1 MLLPGANVQKQ
12 QAKQC
17 GSGGALPYFLLL
29 FYLIFISIHLFSLS
43 FVPWLCSVVVKP
55 GLLFL
60 LFSKG
65 HENGALAH

>member
-17 GSGGALPYFLLL
+17 GSGGVLPYFLLL

-43 FVPWLCSVVVKP
+43 
-55 GLLFL
+55 LLFL
-60 LFSKG
+60 DFVPLLSSPVCCSCCFLK
-65 HENGALAH
+65 ATKMVP